1 MFHDIQNQLLNKA
14 AATGLSTDVWDTGKV
29 GGSDISIGEPLS
41 GLVVPV
47 TIGTAGTLTVDI
59 IQSATSNMAA
69 PDIIATHTFTLAT
82 SDIDKQLEVVLAQ
95 GVISKQFLAFSFSGT
110 AVLTASAYL
119 VPCDQVAVNKFFPK
133 VYPSI

>member
-14 AATGLSTDVWDTGKV
+14 AASGTSTDVWDTGKV

-41 GLVVPV
+41 GLVVPTLV
-47 TIGTAGTLTVDI
+47 TTPGTLKVDI
-59 IQSATSNMAA
+59 IQSTTSAMAA
-69 PDIIATHTFTLAT
+69 PDIIATQTFTIGAL
-82 SDIDKQLEVVLAQ
+82 DIDRQLEVVLAQ

-110 AVLTASAYL
+110 AVINASAYL
-119 VPCDQVAVNKFFPK
+119 VPCDTIAVNKFFPK